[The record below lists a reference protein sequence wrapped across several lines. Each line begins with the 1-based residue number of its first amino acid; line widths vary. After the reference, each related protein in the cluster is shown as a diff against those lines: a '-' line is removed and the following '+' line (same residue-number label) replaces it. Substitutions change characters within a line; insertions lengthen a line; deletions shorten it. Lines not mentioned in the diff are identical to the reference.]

1 MIWLRS
7 VIAAPRRNTLQS
19 LVAASFFALQIA
31 AAATTISLAYMATH
45 HRAGMTWAIVSA
57 ILILYPGITQSL
69 SAALLR
75 IAANLL
81 GSAIGFAVGSLVG
94 VKMPEIIVALVLTIF
109 AGELLRM
116 DLALRTACVATV
128 IVMSV
133 TDETHALGGSV
144 VERVLAVLIGCGAAL
159 LIQVV
164 TTPLRRFLPFVAV
177 AEATTGTD
185 TSKPKTVTE

>member
-7 VIAAPRRNTLQS
+7 VIAAPRRSTLQS
-19 LVAASFFALQIA
+19 LVAATFFAVQIS
-31 AAATTISLAYMATH
+31 AAATVISLAYVATH

-57 ILILYPGITQSL
+57 VLVLYPGITQSL

-94 VKMPEIIVALVLTIF
+94 VKVPEIIMALVLTIF

-128 IVMSV
+128 VVMSV
-133 TDETHALGGSV
+133 TDEHHALSGSV
-144 VERVLAVLIGCGAAL
+144 VERVIAVLIGCGAAL
-159 LIQVV
+159 LIQL
-164 TTPLRRFLPFVAV
+164 TMTPLRRFLPFVAM
-177 AEATTGTD
+177 AEATTDAT
-185 TSKPKTVTE
+185 TVKSVTE

>member
-7 VIAAPRRNTLQS
+7 VIAAPRRSTLQS

-31 AAATTISLAYMATH
+31 AAATVISLAYIATH

-81 GSAIGFAVGSLVG
+81 GSAIGFAVGSLIG
-94 VKMPEIIVALVLTIF
+94 VRMPEIIIALVLTIF

-128 IVMSV
+128 VVMSV
-133 TDETHALGGSV
+133 AEQTHGLGGSV
-144 VERVLAVLIGCGAAL
+144 VERVIAVLIGCGAAL
-159 LIQVV
+159 LVQVM

-177 AEATTGTD
+177 AEATTEAA
-185 TSKPKTVTE
+185 KPPKVTE